1 MSGFALNPRLAADTF
16 PVGLLDLCEVRA
28 MNDRRFPWLIL
39 VPRRAD
45 LCELYELSRAD
56 RALLIEEIAETSEAL
71 KRLTGADKMNVAAL
85 GNEVRQLHI
94 HVIAR
99 RIGDAAW
106 PGPVWGKGVRD
117 SYAQGDGA
125 AFARAVAKALR
136 LHPNANAL

>member
-39 VPRRAD
+39 VPR
-45 LCELYELSRAD
+45 